1 MFGVD
6 KFPRMTDYVV
16 PSGVRIAHA
25 DRVRLGAH
33 LAAGTTVMHEG
44 FCNYNAGTVGTSM
57 VEGRISQGVIVGD
70 GSDVGGGASI
80 MGTLSGGGKEQ
91 VTIGAHCL
99 LGANSGVGISLGD
112 DCVVEAGLYLTAG
125 HQADPQGRRRR
136 AGGQGP
142 RAVRGRRAAVPAELA
157 DRRGRGGAPV
167 RQLGRAERGAA
178 RPVAADARRV
188 PPVRGR
194 PVRNTHLV
202 PTRTRRRASPRP
214 APVVHQ
220 DMYTEEALHERP
232 ERHRRPPSGARP
244 TARRSRTATAGTAPK
259 PARPAATAGRRRRA
273 EHQPADGPEHDG
285 PEHPLL
291 APPRPAPR
299 RPGLIPTDIADTIG
313 PVLGK
318 AIADIKAHEDG
329 SRRGGDIED
338 VHKMRVATRR
348 VRAYLKAARP
358 ALDRVATDRLR
369 DDVREL
375 AGTLGVIRD
384 NDVMIH
390 RLHIEA
396 GRLGDPDTGALEHLI
411 TRLDTERIAG
421 RDQLISELDDPSYG
435 ALLTELDEAAHQPP
449 VADPWADL
457 HELAADEWWTLDK
470 AHRKLHQ
477 NFGKNPPNDELHEL
491 RIYGKRARYAAEL
504 LHDKG
509 AVSEF
514 LEALAAFQEV
524 LGDHQDACVLEDK
537 LRAAGR
543 RIR

>member
-1 MFGVD
+1 
-6 KFPRMTDYVV
+6 
-16 PSGVRIAHA
+16 
-25 DRVRLGAH
+25 
-33 LAAGTTVMHEG
+33 
-44 FCNYNAGTVGTSM
+44 
-57 VEGRISQGVIVGD
+57 
-70 GSDVGGGASI
+70 
-80 MGTLSGGGKEQ
+80 
-91 VTIGAHCL
+91 
-99 LGANSGVGISLGD
+99 
-112 DCVVEAGLYLTAG
+112 
-125 HQADPQGRRRR
+125 
-136 AGGQGP
+136 
-142 RAVRGRRAAVPAELA
+142 
-157 DRRGRGGAPV
+157 
-167 RQLGRAERGAA
+167 
-178 RPVAADARRV
+178 
-188 PPVRGR
+188 
-194 PVRNTHLV
+194 
-202 PTRTRRRASPRP
+202 
-214 APVVHQ
+214 
-220 DMYTEEALHERP
+220 MYTEEALHERP
-232 ERHRRPPSGARP
+232 KATGHRKRRPSNGKDVTSAAGAKASNGSVHP
-244 TARRSRTATAGTAPK
+244 PAPE
-259 PARPAATAGRRRRA
+259 PVAAVVD
-273 EHQPADGPEHDG
+273 EV
-285 PEHPLL
+285 EHPLL
-291 APPRPAPR
+291 APPLPAPR

-318 AIADIKAHEDG
+318 AIADIRAHEDG

-369 DDVREL
+369 ADVREL

-421 RDQLISELDDPSYG
+421 RDQLINELDDPSYT
-435 ALLTELDEAAHQPP
+435 ALLAELEEAAAQPP

-457 HELAADEWWTLDK
+457 RELAADEWWVLDK
-470 AHRKLHQ
+470 AHRKLHR

-509 AVSEF
+509 AVSSF

-537 LRAAGR
+537 LRELVQESGDPHAGIAAGR
-543 RIR
+543 VIQGCHERRIAARAAYPAAWKKAEAAGRKAFGG

>member
-1 MFGVD
+1 V
-6 KFPRMTDYVV
+6 
-16 PSGVRIAHA
+16 
-25 DRVRLGAH
+25 
-33 LAAGTTVMHEG
+33 
-44 FCNYNAGTVGTSM
+44 
-57 VEGRISQGVIVGD
+57 
-70 GSDVGGGASI
+70 
-80 MGTLSGGGKEQ
+80 
-91 VTIGAHCL
+91 
-99 LGANSGVGISLGD
+99 
-112 DCVVEAGLYLTAG
+112 
-125 HQADPQGRRRR
+125 
-136 AGGQGP
+136 
-142 RAVRGRRAAVPAELA
+142 
-157 DRRGRGGAPV
+157 
-167 RQLGRAERGAA
+167 
-178 RPVAADARRV
+178 
-188 PPVRGR
+188 
-194 PVRNTHLV
+194 
-202 PTRTRRRASPRP
+202 PRP
-214 APVVHQ
+214 APIVQQ
-220 DMYTEEALHERP
+220 DMFTEAVLHERP
-232 ERHRRPPSGARP
+232 KNGVRTDGKGDGRADGRPG
-244 TARRSRTATAGTAPK
+244 AGTRSKKVAV
-259 PARPAATAGRRRRA
+259 APAAGAPVEQSPVQA
-273 EHQPADGPEHDG
+273 ADVEDVPDH
-285 PEHPLL
+285 LTL

-299 RPGLIPTDIADTIG
+299 RPGLIPTDIADSIG

-318 AIADIKAHEDG
+318 AVADIRAHEDG

-390 RLHIEA
+390 RLHSEA

-421 RDQLISELDDPSYG
+421 RDALISELDDPSYG

-457 HELAADEWWTLDK
+457 HELAADEWWVLDK
-470 AHRKLHQ
+470 AHRKLHK

-524 LGDHQDACVLEDK
+524 LGNHQDACVLEDR
-537 LRAAGR
+537 LRQLVDESGDPRAGIAAGR
-543 RIR
+543 VIQGCHERRLEARAAYPAAWKRAEAAGRKAFGG

>member
-1 MFGVD
+1 
-6 KFPRMTDYVV
+6 
-16 PSGVRIAHA
+16 
-25 DRVRLGAH
+25 
-33 LAAGTTVMHEG
+33 
-44 FCNYNAGTVGTSM
+44 
-57 VEGRISQGVIVGD
+57 
-70 GSDVGGGASI
+70 
-80 MGTLSGGGKEQ
+80 
-91 VTIGAHCL
+91 
-99 LGANSGVGISLGD
+99 
-112 DCVVEAGLYLTAG
+112 
-125 HQADPQGRRRR
+125 
-136 AGGQGP
+136 
-142 RAVRGRRAAVPAELA
+142 
-157 DRRGRGGAPV
+157 
-167 RQLGRAERGAA
+167 
-178 RPVAADARRV
+178 
-188 PPVRGR
+188 
-194 PVRNTHLV
+194 
-202 PTRTRRRASPRP
+202 
-214 APVVHQ
+214 
-220 DMYTEEALHERP
+220 MYTEEALHERP
-232 ERHRRPPSGARP
+232 DGNGAAKRRKPNGRAVGADP
-244 TARRSRTATAGTAPK
+244 QGTGAKVTSQKDTAPRSTV
-259 PARPAATAGRRRRA
+259 AVAEQAADS
-273 EHQPADGPEHDG
+273 PDHDP

-318 AIADIKAHEDG
+318 AIADIRAHEDG

-369 DDVREL
+369 ADVRDL

-390 RLHIEA
+390 RLHSEA

-421 RDQLISELDDPSYG
+421 RDRLISELDDPSYA
-435 ALLTELDEAAHQPP
+435 ALLSELDEAAQQPP

-457 HELAADEWWTLDK
+457 HELAADEWWVLDK
-470 AHRKLHQ
+470 AHRKLHK
-477 NFGKNPPNDELHEL
+477 NFGKNPPNDELHDL

-524 LGDHQDACVLEDK
+524 LGNHQDACVLEDK
-537 LRAAGR
+537 LRALVDESGDPRAGIAAGR
-543 RIR
+543 VIQGCHERRVAARAAYPAAWKRAEAAGRKAFAG